1 MKQHKI
7 NYGFAIIIAMMIILY
22 GACKPAAPVKP
33 PSPVLPENSAPV
45 IVSIIGVSELK
56 PSAEGILTC
65 DVSDPDGDKL
75 IYIWSTEN
83 GTIKGEG
90 NQVIWVTPETTG
102 DYAITVSV
110 SDGKGGEATTSKRFK
125 VVTNPYGNDSPD
137 TTIYLKFVMPSEK
150 TVQETRRVR
159 TWTTWEI
166 QCIVQDIDADELTY
180 EWSSPVGKLNGNG
193 LAEGKAS
200 RTGWTTPGVA
210 GTYTVSVTITDKTGN
225 KAKGE
230 VTFETLCCRD

>member
-1 MKQHKI
+1 
-7 NYGFAIIIAMMIILY
+7 AIIIAMMILLCA
-22 GACKPAAPVKP
+22 ACKPAAPIIT
-33 PSPVLPENSAPV
+33 PSSVLPANSAPV
-45 IVSIIGVSELK
+45 IVSIIGIQEWK
-56 PSAEGILTC
+56 PSTEGNLTC
-65 DVSDPDGDKL
+65 DASDPDGDKL
-75 IYIWSTEN
+75 NYIWTAEN

-90 NQVIWVTPETTG
+90 NKVIWVTPDSTG
-102 DYAITVSV
+102 NYAVTVRV
-110 SDGKGGEATTSKRFK
+110 TDGKGGEATASKSFK

-137 TTIYLKFVMPSEK
+137 TTIYLKFAMPS
-150 TVQETRRVR
+150 TSLVQETRRVR

-166 QCIVQDIDADELTY
+166 QCVVQDTDANELTY
-180 EWSSPVGKLNGNG
+180 EWSSPAGKLNGNG

-210 GTYTVSVTITDKTGN
+210 GTYTVSVTITDKAGN